1 VKKII
6 LAVITIVFYTCAY
19 CRQPTLQPGGSWTFR
34 SDHYAANKFLRH
46 HESTTVYDTTQRYS
60 PRFIIDFH
68 ERIPA
73 VSGTY
78 RVIKGQPMAADEIDI
93 GVGVMSL
100 TGLSYYSTTG
110 GNGKETINVTVA
122 DGKMNIS
129 GAGIELAN
137 QKAPSDKS
145 TLSFDITIRQ

>member
-1 VKKII
+1 
-6 LAVITIVFYTCAY
+6 
-19 CRQPTLQPGGSWTFR
+19 
-34 SDHYAANKFLRH
+34 
-46 HESTTVYDTTQRYS
+46 
-60 PRFIIDFH
+60 
-68 ERIPA
+68 
-73 VSGTY
+73 
-78 RVIKGQPMAADEIDI
+78 MAADEIDI